1 MTAIRIVS
9 KITFGLGLALV
20 FAMAIIPAALGEW
33 YAYAGMYISAVIGI
47 QAAAWLLGAGG
58 AGLWFTR
65 RGV

>member
-9 KITFGLGLALV
+9 KIAFGLGLALV
-20 FAMAIIPAALGEW
+20 FAMAIIPAVLGGPHV
-33 YAYAGMYISAVIGI
+33 YAAMYFGAAIGI
-47 QAAAWLLGAGG
+47 PAAAWLLGAGG